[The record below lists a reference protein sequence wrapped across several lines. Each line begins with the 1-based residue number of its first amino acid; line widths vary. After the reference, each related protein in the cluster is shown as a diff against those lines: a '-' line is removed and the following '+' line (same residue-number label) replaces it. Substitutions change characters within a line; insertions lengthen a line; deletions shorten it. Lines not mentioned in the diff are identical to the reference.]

1 MSQISQLENRFT
13 IALNRLRAAIDDRPA
28 SASRPGKPDAPLAG
42 RVEEL
47 EKERVA
53 LNAELERLRE
63 KRDRDVAHLDELI
76 AQLKPLIDEEV

>member
-1 MSQISQLENRFT
+1 MSQISELENRFT
-13 IALNRLRAAIDDRPA
+13 VALNRLRAGIEERPKPAAAPTDA
-28 SASRPGKPDAPLAG
+28 SLAR

-76 AQLKPLIDEEV
+76 AQLKPLIEEV

>member
-1 MSQISQLENRFT
+1 MSQISELENRFT
-13 IALNRLRAAIDDRPA
+13 VALNRLRAGIEDRP
-28 SASRPGKPDAPLAG
+28 KPAAAPTDAALAR

-76 AQLKPLIDEEV
+76 AQLKPLIEEV

>member
-1 MSQISQLENRFT
+1 MSQISELENRFT
-13 IALNRLRAAIDDRPA
+13 VALNRLRAGIEDRPKPAAAPADA
-28 SASRPGKPDAPLAG
+28 SLAR

-76 AQLKPLIDEEV
+76 AQLKPLIEEV

>member
-13 IALNRLRAAIDDRPA
+13 VALNRLRASIEARPA
-28 SASRPGKPDAPLAG
+28 PAAKPADETLAK

-53 LNAELERLRE
+53 LNGELERLRE

-76 AQLKPLIDEEV
+76 AQLKPLIEEV

>member
-13 IALNRLRAAIDDRPA
+13 VALNRLRAAIDDRPA
-28 SASRPGKPDAPLAG
+28 APAAGTPDASLAG

-47 EKERVA
+47 EKERIA